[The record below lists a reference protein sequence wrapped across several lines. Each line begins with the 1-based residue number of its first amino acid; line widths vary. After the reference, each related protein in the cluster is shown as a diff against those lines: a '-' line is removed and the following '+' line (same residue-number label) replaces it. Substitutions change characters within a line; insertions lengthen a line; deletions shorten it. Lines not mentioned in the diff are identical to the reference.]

1 MSHQLLRLRE
11 SLFNTPLLVDTE
23 TFNSVATYLNDRNAG
38 RIEIVAE
45 DGDDRQGH
53 GRFLY
58 NEDTQ
63 TAVMHI
69 EGPITYRPITFMGM
83 DCGGAN
89 YIHLKQDVEDA
100 IQMGAKTIAWMVDSG
115 GGHAHQMTDSGAYIR
130 RLLDENGVRL
140 LSYVDGRAASAAY
153 GLACISDEIIATKD
167 SELGSIGVLVE
178 LYNDSEALEKQ
189 GYERTFIYKGDEKIP
204 FDSDGSWREGYL
216 EQIKEK
222 VEICYEDFVGHVAKH
237 RNISTDAVRSTQAR
251 MYFASDAVE
260 LGLAD
265 KVMTPEEF
273 YGYLADEAQRNMTG
287 DGMQRMPR
295 IFQFQNKEE
304 TTVTLA
310 ELQAK
315 VDELVQ
321 ANADLNT
328 QLEAAVTSATS
339 FETSLATMAAEN
351 EKLAEALAAKADALE
366 ALQAEQAEMKT
377 SARKSALS
385 AVVAEERVEGLMA
398 RLSVLSDEDFAATVE
413 DFRVAKAA
421 TEASEMLQ
429 ELGQDSEE
437 ADPQSADDAGDTAT
451 LAALKRLQR
460 I

>member
-38 RIEIVAE
+38 RIEIVAD
-45 DGDDRQGH
+45 DGDDRQGNS
-53 GRFLY
+53 RFLY

-100 IQMGAKTIAWMVDSG
+100 IEMGAKTIAWMVDSG

-153 GLACISDEIIATKD
+153 GLACISDEIIAAKD

-178 LYNDSEALEKQ
+178 LYNDSKALEKQ

-204 FDSDGSWREGYL
+204 FDSDGSWREGFL

-222 VEICYEDFVGHVAKH
+222 VEICYEDFVEHVAKH

-251 MYFASDAVE
+251 MYFASDAIE

-265 KVMTPEEF
+265 KTMTPEEF

-295 IFQFQNKEE
+295 IFQFHNKEE
-304 TTVTLA
+304 TSVNLV
-310 ELQAK
+310 ELQTKLEEQAIK
-315 VDELVQ
+315 LADFEHEVNLYKANLKESSEL
-321 ANADLNT
+321 L
-328 QLEAAVTSATS
+328 SA
-339 FETSLATMAAEN
+339 SLAEN

-437 ADPQSADDAGDTAT
+437 VEPQSADNAGDTAT